1 MPDKELYFE
10 NPILPGFYPDPSVCR
25 VGEDYYLV
33 NSSFTFFPG
42 IPLFHSR
49 DLVNWEQLGHV
60 LDRPGQLP
68 LNGLSHSQGIY
79 APTLRWHR
87 GTFYLVST
95 LIGGGGNFIV
105 TASNPAGPWSD
116 PVFIQEA
123 PGIDPSLFF
132 EDDGRCFMMG
142 TADAPE
148 GGRYFGDNEIWL
160 RELDLTRFTLK
171 GERHGLW
178 RGALK
183 DAIWAEGPHLYKK
196 GDYYYLLI
204 AEGGTDYHHAV
215 TVARSKKLTGPYEGC
230 PSNPVLTHR
239 HLGRKHPIVNVGHG
253 DLVETPKGEWWIT
266 LLGSRPFGGYYRNL
280 GRETFLAPVVWE
292 EDWPV
297 LCPCSGKVEK
307 RYPIPDLT
315 QENRLSARKA
325 ITLHKDQGPDY
336 VMEGFG
342 KEEPDLIWNCMG
354 TPEEPFWQMSSS
366 TGALVLALKPQGL
379 NSSHNPSFL
388 GRRLQHIHYSVEC
401 RMGFLPEKEGQ
412 WAGVAAVQS
421 PAYHIRLEYGLEK
434 GRTLVRLV
442 VCEKGIETLI
452 AQKPLAAPSLCLRV
466 EARGQDYSFYYGSSG
481 KQEEGDKREMAQEL
495 LATGVDGRVL
505 STERA
510 GGFTGAYIGVWGTSG
525 ENAPHKTAEFTS
537 FTYRGWDRKG

>member
-87 GTFYLVST
+87 ETFYLVST
-95 LIGGGGNFIV
+95 LIGGKGNFIV

-116 PVFIQEA
+116 PVFIKGA

-132 EDDGRCFMMG
+132 EEDGRCYMMG
-142 TADAPE
+142 TAEVPE

-160 RELDLTRFTLK
+160 RELDLKSLALK
-171 GERHGLW
+171 GERYGLW

-230 PSNPVLTHR
+230 PANPVLTHR

-297 LCPCSGKVEK
+297 ICPGTGKVEK
-307 RYPIPDLT
+307 RYPKPDLT
-315 QENRLSARKA
+315 DKEKLGAQISSD
-325 ITLHKDQGPDY
+325 KDRDKKTG
-336 VMEGFG
+336 VRVEGFG
-342 KEEPDLIWNCMG
+342 KTRLSWVWNCMG
-354 TPEEPFWQMSSS
+354 TPEEPFWQFNPQ
-366 TGALVLALKPQGL
+366 TGALTLRLKPEEL
-379 NSSHNPSFL
+379 NSAQNPSFL
-388 GRRLQHIHYSVEC
+388 GRRLQHTCFSVEADLY
-401 RMGFLPEKEGQ
+401 FSPERSGQ
-412 WAGVAAVQS
+412 WAGLALVQS
-421 PAYHIRLEYGLEK
+421 PSFHIRFEYGMREGFNVL
-434 GRTLVRLV
+434 RLV
-442 VCEKGIETLI
+442 YCEKGEERTVAEKRLSASRLLMRIDAVGQNYDFLYET
-452 AQKPLAAPSLCLRV
+452 AEK
-466 EARGQDYSFYYGSSG
+466 D
-481 KQEEGDKREMAQEL
+481 EGEMESEKVWRL
-495 LATGVDGRVL
+495 LANNIDGRVL

-510 GGFTGAYIGVWGTSG
+510 GGFTGAYTGVWGRTEGADS
-525 ENAPHKTAEFTS
+525 EISAEYVTFL
-537 FTYRGWDRKG
+537 YNGWDKA